1 MRTSRL
7 LWIALLISVV
17 PALGA
22 GNPGETPPKT
32 PTSVSP
38 SVAFSR
44 LPLSFEPNV
53 GQTDRQVKFLTRG
66 PGYNLFLTP
75 DEAVLSLEKPTDLS
89 RAHPALTRV
98 RSVVR
103 VELAGANPRVEL
115 TGESEL
121 PGKSNYFIG
130 NDPREWHAGVP
141 TYAQVRYRGLYRGV
155 DAVYYGRQGDLEYD
169 FVVAPGGD
177 PHQVRFRIVGADT
190 VKVDED
196 GNLVL
201 TTKQGVVTLRCPQAY
216 QGDGANKRRV
226 AVRYATRSKNEFG
239 LEVASYRRDQT
250 LTIDP
255 ALLLSSYLGG
265 TGGDVAYGVGVDSTG
280 NVYVAGETNST
291 DFPTATPIQGSSGG
305 GGDGFITKLNNT
317 GTELLYST
325 YLGGS
330 GADGV
335 AGMAVNSGGAVF
347 ITGTTYSSNFPVSPT
362 TTPSNPSSPQAFQT
376 TYAGNGD
383 AFVAVLPSSGSQL
396 TYASYLG
403 GSGADFGQ
411 GITFDSA
418 GNAYVTGSTQSPDFP
433 IPTGTTPFQS
443 SVAGS
448 SDVFV
453 AKVSFSGTQL
463 LNSTYL
469 GGAQADTSQGIQV
482 DSSGNIYVTGYTF
495 STNFPTLNPIQP
507 ANAGKA
513 DAFVTEL
520 NSSLSSLTF
529 STYLGGSERDRAF
542 GIALDSSANIYIT
555 GDTQST
561 DFPTSKPPVFQSQ
574 YNGNGDAFV
583 TEITAIT
590 SGSTPAITYSTYLG
604 GTGTDQANGIV
615 VDSKGNAGVVG
626 FTNSSNFP
634 LNDAMQQILG
644 LNGGSGCG
652 TSLCSDVFVTDVK
665 PGGVQTVYST
675 LLGGGG
681 ADFGQAI
688 AVDGAGDLY
697 VAGSTSSDNFP
708 ALGGAYQGNLR
719 GVAGNA
725 FVAEIEAA
733 DAPAIAF
740 APQKLNFGNQPV
752 SVTSTTQTVTLVD
765 MGSLPLVISSITP
778 PSSDFTESDNCVGT
792 VAARGGTCTINIAFT
807 PTATGSVTDEFSIDD
822 NATNSPH
829 IITVSGTG
837 VTQATSVTVTP
848 TTLVFANTTVGST
861 TKAQTVTITNT
872 GTSTLDITSISVTGD
887 FTQTNTCA
895 SAPLFNTLG
904 PGQSCTAS
912 VIFGPT
918 ASGSRSGTL
927 SISDNAT
934 GSPQGVAL
942 SGVGLAQFSL
952 TAKNPTISAI
962 IGTTSVTY
970 TILATSP
977 TNFTGSIALSCPSNL
992 TCSFSPS
999 GIAANATTGSTLTLN
1014 NLSISTTN
1022 PLNFVV
1028 TGTSGSQVSTV
1039 NLTLLLSTFT
1049 ITASPSVASVVAGAP
1064 AFYTVLVNP
1073 VFDFNQQVLLSCT
1086 GALPPGVGCTFG
1098 SSSVTP
1104 NGQAPAK
1111 VQLKVNTTV
1120 SNVSVW
1126 KWLWPEGKHP
1136 PQLLMLLG
1144 SVWLLLTLLLTL
1156 RTLLRTPL
1164 GASYP
1169 RIASRALILAIMLVF
1184 LALLGS
1190 CRGLTSATS
1199 PTPPGPYVI
1208 TITGTLQSNTDVTQ
1222 STTVDLAVGPTT

>member
-1 MRTSRL
+1 M
-7 LWIALLISVV
+7 
-17 PALGA
+17 
-22 GNPGETPPKT
+22 
-32 PTSVSP
+32 
-38 SVAFSR
+38 SR

-75 DEAVLSLEKPTDLS
+75 DEAVLLLEKPTDLS
-89 RAHPALTRV
+89 RAHPALTRE
-98 RSVVR
+98 RSVLR

-130 NDPREWHAGVP
+130 NDPRQWHTDVP
-141 TYAQVRYRGLYRGV
+141 TYAQVRYRALYQGV

-177 PHQVRFRIVGADT
+177 PDQVRFRIVGADA
-190 VKVDED
+190 VKVDQD

-201 TTKQGVVTLRCPQAY
+201 TTKQGLVTLRCPQAY
-216 QGDGANKRRV
+216 QGEGANKRRV
-226 AVRYATRSKNEFG
+226 AVRYAARSKNEYGF
-239 LEVASYRRDQT
+239 EVASYRRDQA

-280 NVYVAGETNST
+280 DVYVAGETNST
-291 DFPTATPIQGSSGG
+291 DFPTKTAFQASNGG
-305 GGDGFITKLNNT
+305 GGDCFVSKLNNT
-317 GTELLYST
+317 GTQLLYST

-330 GADGV
+330 GADAV
-335 AGMAVNSGGAVF
+335 AGMAVNTGGAVF
-347 ITGTTYSSNFPVSPT
+347 ITGTTYSSNFPVAPKT
-362 TTPSNPSSPQAFQT
+362 TASNPSSPQAFQT

-383 AFVAVLPSSGSQL
+383 AFVAVIPSSGSAL

-411 GITFDSA
+411 AITFDSA

-443 SVAGS
+443 TVAGS

-453 AKVSFSGTQL
+453 AKVSPSGTEL

-469 GGAQADTSQGIQV
+469 GGAQADTGQGIQV
-482 DSSGNIYVTGYTF
+482 DSSGNVYVAGYTF
-495 STNFPTLNPIQP
+495 STNFPTMNPIQG
-507 ANAGKA
+507 ANKGNA
-513 DAFVTEL
+513 DAFATEL
-520 NSSLSSLTF
+520 DSKLSTLQF
-529 STYLGGSERDRAF
+529 STYFGGSDRDRAF

-561 DFPTSKPPVFQSQ
+561 DFPTTTGAPVLQSQ

-583 TEITAIT
+583 VEITNGT
-590 SGSTPAITYSTYLG
+590 TPSTKYSTYLG

-615 VDSKGNAGVVG
+615 IDSSGNAGVVG

-644 LNGGSGCG
+644 LNGGSGCD
-652 TSLCSDVFVTDVK
+652 TSLCSDVFVADVM

-675 LLGGGG
+675 FLGGGG

-688 AVDGAGDLY
+688 AVDGSGDLY

-708 ALGGAYQGNLR
+708 ALGGAYQGNLG

-725 FVAEIEAA
+725 FVAEIEKV
-733 DAPAIAF
+733 DAPAVAF
-740 APQKLNFGNQPV
+740 APQKLNFGSQPV
-752 SVTSTTQTVTLVD
+752 SVTSTTQTVTLVN
-765 MGSLPLVISSITP
+765 MGSLPLVINSITP
-778 PSSDFTESDNCVGT
+778 PSSDFTESNNCVGT
-792 VAARGGTCTINIAFT
+792 VAARGGTCTINVTFT

-822 NATNSPH
+822 NAANSPH

-837 VTQATSVTVTP
+837 VTQATSATVTP

-861 TKAQTVTITNT
+861 TPAQTVTITNT
-872 GTSTLDITSISVTGD
+872 GTSTLDITSISVSGD

-895 SAPLFNTLG
+895 SAPLYNTLG

-912 VIFGPT
+912 VVFAPT

-952 TAKNPTISAI
+952 SAKNPTISAI
-962 IGTTSVTY
+962 IGTTTVTY
-970 TILATSP
+970 SILASSP
-977 TNFTGSIALSCPSNL
+977 SNFTGSITLSCPSNL
-992 TCSFSPS
+992 TCSFSPA
-999 GIAANATTGSTLTLN
+999 GVAANSGTASTLTVS

-1028 TGTSGSQVSTV
+1028 TGTSGSQVSSV

-1049 ITASPSVASVVAGAP
+1049 VTASPSVNSVVAGAP

-1073 VFDFNQQVLLSCT
+1073 IFDFNQQVLLSCT
-1086 GALPPGVGCTFG
+1086 GTLPPGVGCTFA

-1104 NGQAPAK
+1104 NGQAPAT
-1111 VQLKVNTTV
+1111 VQLKVTTTI

-1126 KWLWPEGKHP
+1126 RWLWPGGKHP
-1136 PQLLMLLG
+1136 PQLLVLLG
-1144 SVWLLLTLLLTL
+1144 SVWLLLTLLLMF
-1156 RTLLRTPL
+1156 RARSRRPSAV
-1164 GASYP
+1164 GYP
-1169 RIASRALILAIMLVF
+1169 RIASRAFILATMLVF
-1184 LALLGS
+1184 LTLLGS

-1199 PTPPGPYVI
+1199 PTPPGPYAI
-1208 TITGTLQSNTDVTQ
+1208 TITGTLQSNTDVTS
-1222 STTVDLAVGPTT
+1222 STSVLLAVGPTT